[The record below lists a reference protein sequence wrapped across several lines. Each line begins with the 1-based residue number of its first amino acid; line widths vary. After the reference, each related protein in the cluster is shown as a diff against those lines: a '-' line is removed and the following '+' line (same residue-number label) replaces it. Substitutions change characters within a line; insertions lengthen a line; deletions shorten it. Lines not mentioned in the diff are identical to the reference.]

1 MVCKQKSAKIFA
13 VASSVNRVFNTVL
26 SSRRGGRGAADS
38 LVIPQSRRMR
48 RHFGDVRMD
57 FLRLDSSRFGGHGGN
72 GSLVGTG
79 IAALERELRR
89 RMTTLTEDR

>member
-57 FLRLDSSRFGGHGGN
+57 FLRLDSS
-72 GSLVGTG
+72 T
-79 IAALERELRR
+79 AAMAAWLERELQRWNGNCG
-89 RMTTLTEDR
+89 DA